1 MKKLLS
7 CLLALALC
15 LALAAPALAADPLG
29 DAMRAYAG
37 IVADAAGCDFGDETG
52 VETRSYTYALV
63 ETTDS
68 PGIPTLLLTMDAEGY
83 WIGEMHYTR
92 VFRYDADSRTVTAP
106 EEVLMSGV
114 ASAGGFRG
122 GIGLCNG
129 LLSTHQWASGTG
141 MGDICTYTIS
151 GGALRSTTVWSG
163 RIDEV
168 PPALLFSDIAWKPVS
183 DVTVFTEYTAAPAPV
198 EQKPAVVLSPQKL
211 TVDGRPVACEK
222 YNIDGSNYFKLR
234 DLAYL
239 LRDTPAAFAVVW
251 DAATGSVIIAP
262 GLPYAPDGS
271 ELAPGADKSATAVPS
286 PQSVWFLDA
295 PVDDLSVYN
304 IGGNNFFKL
313 RDLGKLLG
321 FAVDYDADS
330 DTAIVRSG
338 ATAEETAHAD
348 AFDAL
353 RDWVDKNHL
362 DEQEDIRVYEW
373 HPETGD
379 AGKFHLVLAS
389 MTLET
394 GERTV
399 LYTCAREPEGEGG
412 DADMGWIVFERGH
425 AVCYA
430 RYDFYPGGNTDADP
444 GFTGEHILNPAGF
457 SGSVP
462 VTFNEVSGAMAGTE
476 DAKMMPSTAARTFA
490 AMLHWLD
497 EFLQKTP
504 GLGGDIFKA
513 LGFDA
518 ARLSTD
524 GLTAA

>member
-1 MKKLLS
+1 MKKTLS

-15 LALAAPALAADPLG
+15 LALAAPAFAADPLG

-37 IVADAAGCDFGDETG
+37 IVADAAGYDFGDVTG
-52 VETRSYTYALV
+52 AESKSYVYALV
-63 ETTDS
+63 ETKDS

-92 VFRYDADSRTVTAP
+92 VFRYDADSRTVAAP
-106 EEVLMSGV
+106 EEALMSGV

-122 GIGLCNG
+122 GIGLCSG

-141 MGDICTYTIS
+141 MGDICTYTLS
-151 GGALRSTTVWSG
+151 GGALQSSVVWSG
-163 RIDEV
+163 RVDEV
-168 PPALLFSDIAWKPVS
+168 PATLQTAAIDWTPVS
-183 DVTVFTEYTAAPAPV
+183 DVTVFAEYTAAPAPV

-222 YNIDGSNYFKLR
+222 YNIDSSNYFKLR

-239 LRDTPAAFAVVW
+239 LRDTPAEFAVVW
-251 DAATGSVIIAP
+251 DAATVSVIIAP

-271 ELAPGADKSATAVPS
+271 ELAVGADKSASAVPS
-286 PQSVWFLDA
+286 AQRIWLMDA
-295 PVDDLSVYN
+295 PVNDLSIYN

-321 FAVDYDADS
+321 FAVDYDEAS

-348 AFDAL
+348 AFDSLVA
-353 RDWVDKNHL
+353 WVDEHCM
-362 DEQEDIRVYEW
+362 DERNGIRAYEW

-379 AGKFHLVLAS
+379 GGHIHLVLAS
-389 MTLET
+389 MTLES
-394 GERTV
+394 GERTL
-399 LYTCAREPEGEGG
+399 LYTCAREPEDGES
-412 DADMGWIVFERGH
+412 ADMGWIVFERGR

-430 RYDFYPGGNTDADP
+430 RYDFYPAGGGDDP
-444 GFTGEHILNPAGF
+444 GFTGETVLDPAEF
-457 SGSVP
+457 RGSVP
-462 VTFNEVSGAMAGTE
+462 VKFNEVSGAAAGTE
-476 DAKMMPSTAARTFA
+476 TAKQMPAMAARTFA
-490 AMLHWLD
+490 GMLYWLD
-497 EFLQKTP
+497 AFLQKTP
-504 GLGGDIFKA
+504 GLDGEVFRD

-518 ARLSTD
+518 ARLSAA
-524 GLTAA
+524 GLSPK